1 MRGSA
6 GPAEPVTFGG
16 SPITSAI
23 PVSVGEAGNGT
34 VYFQVLS
41 HAGTITIAAITD
53 PAHFPEL
60 GALTEALRAELYKI
74 SRDAATPR

>member
-1 MRGSA
+1 
-6 GPAEPVTFGG
+6 
-16 SPITSAI
+16 
-23 PVSVGEAGNGT
+23 VGEAGNGT

-74 SRDAATPR
+74 SRDAATPRRPPVRRVRPCARPSACAGSRWPE